1 MMSGTPDIQQKYITW
16 LILCVLA
23 FLFFRHLLFPI
34 WDIDVWW
41 HMASGRWI
49 VENNRLPSSDPF
61 SVFSAQ
67 NQTRTDIVLTG
78 QWLGQVILYKIHH
91 YFSNDG
97 LVIFRALLLSSFLFL
112 TYIRTRLL
120 NLSATVSL
128 FLICLIGFNL
138 FAFTGLR
145 PQLFGFA
152 IALFVF
158 LLIDGFEK
166 TGKTGYLMPLPVI
179 AVLWANIHGSFILG
193 IVLLLMYS
201 ISIIVEHRQ
210 RQKQLS
216 RNLKILFFIAVAFAL
231 FSTINPNG
239 FEAIRYISELRNS
252 DLQVRTSEYTSAFK
266 MYTYGYFLAQSWI
279 YLFYLL
285 TLIALPKLFQLSLGK
300 TIITL
305 FLAAIS
311 IDSFRYYLFFLL
323 ISGPYVIQA
332 ITHYVR
338 VQQFIDFISCKR
350 SANFIFYTLLC
361 FASFALLQTRYT
373 HPPGINNINPSRYPI
388 VLGRYAKDQNIK
400 GYMFNYFGWGGYLIW
415 NLHPNIRPYIDGRML
430 DDTKLDK
437 YMNILWA
444 TNEGIRYFNNEHFDY
459 VMIPYFKP
467 GTKQIYSLNLYLQN
481 QPDWIAIYRGNLGL
495 LFKKIAEPHAP
506 KQASGSAYFYPTST
520 RLSR

>member
-1 MMSGTPDIQQKYITW
+1 MRSTLNAQQKYITW
-16 LILCVLA
+16 LILCIVI
-23 FLFFRHLLFPI
+23 FLFFRHLLLPV
-34 WDIDVWW
+34 WDIDIWW

-49 VENNRLPSSDPF
+49 VENNRLPYNDPF

-78 QWLGQVILYKIHH
+78 QWLGQVILYKIHA
-91 YFSNDG
+91 YFADEG
-97 LVIFRALLLSSFLFL
+97 LVIFRALLLCALLFL
-112 TYIRTRLL
+112 TYIRTKLL
-120 NLSATVSL
+120 SLSGPVSL

-138 FAFTGLR
+138 FSFTGLR

-166 TGKTGYLMPLPVI
+166 TGKPGYLLALPLI

-201 ISIIVEHRQ
+201 TSIIFEHRL
-210 RQKQLS
+210 RQNHVPK
-216 RNLKILFFIAVAFAL
+216 NLKILFIIAVAFAL
-231 FSTINPNG
+231 FSAINPNG
-239 FEAIRYISELRNS
+239 FEAIRYIFELQSS
-252 DLQVRTSEYTSAFK
+252 DLQARTSEYTSAFK
-266 MYTYGYFLAQSWI
+266 MYIYGYFLAQFWI

-285 TLIALPKLFQLSLGK
+285 TLIALPKLFQLSPGK
-300 TIITL
+300 AIITL
-305 FLAAIS
+305 FLGAIS

-332 ITHYVR
+332 MTRYNRIQRFTNILLLNR
-338 VQQFIDFISCKR
+338 R
-350 SANFIFYTLLC
+350 ANFSFYLALC
-361 FASFALLQTRYT
+361 LATFALLQAHYT
-373 HPPGINNINPSRYPI
+373 QPPGKNNINPSRYPI
-388 VLGRYAKDQNIK
+388 VLSRYSKEQNIK

-415 NLHPNIRPYIDGRML
+415 NLYPNIRPYIDGRML

-444 TNEGIRYFNNEHFDY
+444 TKKGIQYFKNEHFDY

-467 GTKQIYSLNLYLQN
+467 GTKQVYSLNLYLQS
-481 QPDWIAIYRGNLGL
+481 QTDWMAIYRGKHGL
-495 LFKKIAEPHAP
+495 LFEKTGEPEP
-506 KQASGSAYFYPTST
+506 
-520 RLSR
+520 